1 MKFSKLLVLSVL
13 SLFGLG
19 AQAVELIERTAPE
32 APATTTVDVAS
43 LDKTPATF
51 VVGNYYV
58 IFNKGAQQY
67 FGEGNAWGTQ
77 ASLSDTPNLARFTL
91 PAGKTLE
98 DATLLFNDYSAAK
111 GAWKLVFFDS
121 ATAMFVDR
129 GSQANYYWQIVE
141 GGEPNT
147 YRLQASPSN
156 PTLNPTNNP
165 GFVGVA
171 EAAAAGSA
179 LSPFL
184 ASGWI
189 DWEFYTVPEWNEYG
203 VAKDI
208 FDKSQE
214 LKLVIEAAEAEGVD
228 VTAAANVYN
237 NVESTLDQMVQ
248 AVNDL
253 EFARKNSLNGAT
265 ADSPKSA
272 TAFITNPTF
281 ENASSDGWLGTGPN
295 MVGSGAHGPANVAEH
310 YNKTFDTYQTLE
322 ALPKGVYELGVTAF
336 YRGSF
341 SDYQKGTNRNAFIY
355 ARQEND
361 TLTAAVQN
369 PWEAQNTEPMAGST
383 EWGVTASELSETVDG
398 TTYYIPNDPSA
409 GRLYFEKGYY
419 KTRVF
424 FAVEGDTARIGI
436 RKDVAVTND
445 WTVFDN
451 FSLTYYGNEEAAYGK
466 WLSEFKKGVKDYS
479 GAFCSNIYLEG
490 INSVM
495 EFTQASNKEQVLACE
510 EIINN
515 AIDSVEHNIAL
526 WKEFQN
532 IVTEADAV
540 GSNDAL
546 DPEYSG
552 DLADWAYVDAPD
564 ILRERALLNAEL
576 EALIAQKKAE
586 IEEAKKHPI
595 SETDATN
602 LLTNPD
608 FSQGETG
615 WTGFREGHRVKYG
628 DSPMPVT
635 GGTSTN
641 TCAEAFSTDK
651 FDLYQVVEN
660 APVGV
665 YEISVQGFCR
675 NGRGDNAWNNYQNQ
689 TYYSQPKKFPVY
701 VYLNDA
707 QTPFVNVFS
716 EPQEEGYYK
725 SVDSGSEVYVK
736 DGMEFPD
743 GMKSSA
749 VAFSAGMYVQ
759 KAYGLV
765 AKEGDAMRIG
775 VKGTSAGLDGED
787 DNWVIFDNFKL
798 TWKGFQADIIKPVLE
813 EQIAKAENET
823 VHLAMDNALYARLVT
838 AIADGK
844 ASITEGVGKTMFN
857 CLSALYEIDAKVNE
871 STLVF
876 AELEKANK
884 NLANEIEVAKEA
896 GRTSALADAS
906 TLNDDI
912 TNGIANHTIA
922 EDAVNFYITLINGV
936 ISRLRLPNQDVI
948 DAASDATP
956 VDMTSVINNPTYDE
970 GVSGWSGDEAAY
982 GGDQGAI
989 AELFN
994 KNFNYYQEF
1003 SGLPAGTYEV
1013 SVQAFYRS
1021 GSAVNDYKTL
1031 DSLYTSHAFLYAN
1044 AIGTDTV
1051 KNAKAIQR
1059 LATIMEDE
1067 AYAFEWVKI
1076 DTPQDLIEKT
1086 NDIYDYALVVTDT
1099 IGKGTD
1105 SEAYK
1110 YSYVPNTMARAND
1123 QFLNGYFND
1132 NKVIVKLGEGE
1143 TLRIGL
1149 LKTTLVENDWT
1160 IFDNWKLTYFGKNSD
1175 NKATGDNVTA
1185 IRTLDGQGE
1194 TVKVEFFT
1202 LDGRKAG
1209 AAQKGLIIMK
1219 QTLDNGSIIVK
1230 KIRK

>member
-129 GSQANYYWQIVE
+129 GSQANYYWQIVA

-515 AIDSVEHNIAL
+515 AVDSVEHNIAL
-526 WKEFQN
+526 WKEFQS
-532 IVTEADAV
+532 VLADAIAV
-540 GSNDAL
+540 VANDAL
-546 DPEYSG
+546 DPDYTAELGEWIEY
-552 DLADWAYVDAPD
+552 DTED
-564 ILRERALLNAEL
+564 ILSARKLLNAEL

-608 FSQGETG
+608 FDDARGATYG
-615 WTGFREGHRVKYG
+615 WTGFKSAYQIKWGNGKT
-628 DSPMPVT
+628 SFQMPT
-635 GGTSTN
+635 DGGTSTN
-641 TCAEAFSTDK
+641 KCAEAFSTTD

-675 NGRGDNAWNNYQNQ
+675 NGRGDTAWNNYQNQ
-689 TYYSQPKKFPVY
+689 TYYSQPGKFPVY

-716 EPQEEGYYK
+716 EPVEEGYYK

-736 DGMEFPD
+736 DGFEFPD

-749 VAFSAGMYVQ
+749 VAFSAGMYTQ

-798 TWKGFQADIIKPVLE
+798 TWKGFQAAVIKPVLE
-813 EQIAKAENET
+813 EQIEKAKET
-823 VHLAMDNALYARLVT
+823 KLLAMDQALYNRLVT
-838 AIADGK
+838 AISDAE
-844 ASITEGVGKTMFN
+844 ASITAGVGKVMFN
-857 CLSALYEIDAKVNE
+857 CLSDLYEIDAKVNA
-871 STLVF
+871 SKLVF

-1021 GSAVNDYKTL
+1021 GSAVNDYDKL
-1031 DSLYTSHAFLYAN
+1031 DSIHTSHAFLYAA
-1044 AIGTDTV
+1044 AINGTDSV
-1051 KNAKAIQR
+1051 MNAKAIQR
-1059 LATIMEDE
+1059 LASITKNE
-1067 AYAFEWVKI
+1067 AYIAEGFVQSVEESK
-1076 DTPQDLIEKT
+1076 EG
-1086 NDIYDYALVVTDT
+1086 YAVAHTDT
-1099 IGKGTD
+1099 IKDTD
-1105 SEAYK
+1105 PE
-1110 YSYVPNTMARAND
+1110 SYLRTFVPNTMSTAND
-1123 QFLNGYFND
+1123 QFMNGYFAD
-1132 NKVIVKLGEGE
+1132 NKVIVKLAEGE
-1143 TLRIGL
+1143 TMRIGL
-1149 LKTTLVENDWT
+1149 LKTTLLENDWT
-1160 IFDNWKLTYFGKNSD
+1160 IFDNWTMTYYGKNSA
-1175 NKATGDNVTA
+1175 KSATGDNVTA
-1185 IRTLDGQGE
+1185 IRTLDNQGE